1 MCCRDLIDTN
11 SEDGRNQADS
21 LLNELIEKIES
32 AYSDLKSQESY
43 DLGKALDFQSAK
55 DDFLV

>member
-1 MCCRDLIDTN
+1 LRCRDLIDTN

>member
-1 MCCRDLIDTN
+1 LCCRDLIDTN